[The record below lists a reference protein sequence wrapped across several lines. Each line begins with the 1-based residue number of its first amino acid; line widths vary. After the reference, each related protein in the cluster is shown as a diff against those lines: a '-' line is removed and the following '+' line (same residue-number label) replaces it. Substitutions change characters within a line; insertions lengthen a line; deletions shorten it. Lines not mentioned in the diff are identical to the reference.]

1 MAAIFQ
7 IKRGTTNETLNDG
20 ELYLH
25 KTSGSLQIGSGSSV
39 VTLAKLNEQN
49 IGNFNLTGDITIGG
63 NIYLGNSVATDNISA
78 LGVFTTNLVPN
89 GTIDLGTTSAKW
101 NNVYG
106 NSIWG
111 AISASNGV
119 ISGSAQFIGVLS
131 SLNSYTSSQDTKNNT
146 LGLYT
151 ASVDAKFTTLQSLT
165 SSNLNR
171 LSRLEESTS
180 SLNAFSASQNT
191 KDSTL
196 ALYTASVDAKF
207 TTLQTLTAS
216 NVAQITRLQESTAS
230 LNLFT
235 SSQDVKNLT
244 LQTLTAS
251 MAAQVSRLQES
262 TASLNTFS
270 ASASNRLSRI
280 EESTSSLNVF
290 SASENSKSET
300 LRLYTASV
308 DTKWL
313 TLQNVTSS
321 ILSYTQSLRDAITV
335 TGVDAASTTTIKGNL
350 YVQGTQTVVDSTTLN
365 IADNVIT
372 LNAAGTND
380 GGLVVRDSTGA
391 STTSGSL
398 LWDVTN
404 DYWKI
409 GKLNSESQILTVGGM
424 GVVSGS
430 LLSLNTFSASTL
442 GHIADINTK
451 TGSFET
457 KFNTLGLYT
466 ASLDTKNNTLQ
477 TLTASVA
484 AQISRLQESTASL
497 NIFTASQETKNS
509 TLATYTASVSGHI
522 TDINTKTGSFEN
534 KFTILQSVT
543 ASFNTATA
551 SLNTFSASING
562 HVTDINIWT
571 ASVNTKFTTL
581 QSVTASLNSAT
592 ASLFISSSQLTASL
606 TQLRSDFATL
616 QTSVDPNSISGH
628 LTDINAWTASVKGH
642 IVDINIKTGS
652 FEAKFSTLQ
661 TYTASI
667 NGHVADINAW
677 SASVKGHI
685 VDINSKTGSYETT
698 GRGIIS
704 GSSQISSLL
713 PSGVVS
719 GSAQISGSIFNTIT
733 GDILITSNGLA
744 TIQANSV
751 ALGVDTTG
759 NYMSDLTQGTGV
771 TISHTPGE
779 GSNATISIAQ
789 AVATTSNV
797 QFGSIGV
804 GTTASG
810 ASGEIRATGDITAY
824 YSSDE
829 RLKEN
834 IQPIVNAL
842 SKVESINGNTYDWKE
857 GFEEIHSHKGSDL
870 GVIAQ
875 EVQSVLPDVVKERDN
890 GYLAVDYIK
899 LVPVLIEAIKELSAK
914 VKELENK

>member
-1 MAAIFQ
+1 MQAQ
-7 IKRGTTNETLNDG
+7 
-20 ELYLH
+20 
-25 KTSGSLQIGSGSSV
+25 
-39 VTLAKLNEQN
+39 
-49 IGNFNLTGDITIGG
+49 
-63 NIYLGNSVATDNISA
+63 VA
-78 LGVFTTNLVPN
+78 
-89 GTIDLGTTSAKW
+89 
-101 NNVYG
+101 
-106 NSIWG
+106 
-111 AISASNGV
+111 
-119 ISGSAQFIGVLS
+119 
-131 SLNSYTSSQDTKNNT
+131 
-146 LGLYT
+146 
-151 ASVDAKFTTLQSLT
+151 
-165 SSNLNR
+165 
-171 LSRLEESTS
+171 
-180 SLNAFSASQNT
+180 
-191 KDSTL
+191 
-196 ALYTASVDAKF
+196 
-207 TTLQTLTAS
+207 
-216 NVAQITRLQESTAS
+216 RLQESTAS
-230 LNLFT
+230 LNL
-235 SSQDVKNLT
+235 
-244 LQTLTAS
+244 
-251 MAAQVSRLQES
+251 
-262 TASLNTFS
+262 
-270 ASASNRLSRI
+270 
-280 EESTSSLNVF
+280 
-290 SASENSKSET
+290 
-300 LRLYTASV
+300 Y
-308 DTKWL
+308 
-313 TLQNVTSS
+313 
-321 ILSYTQSLRDAITV
+321 
-335 TGVDAASTTTIKGNL
+335 
-350 YVQGTQTVVDSTTLN
+350 
-365 IADNVIT
+365 
-372 LNAAGTND
+372 
-380 GGLVVRDSTGA
+380 
-391 STTSGSL
+391 
-398 LWDVTN
+398 
-404 DYWKI
+404 
-409 GKLNSESQILTVGGM
+409 
-424 GVVSGS
+424 
-430 LLSLNTFSASTL
+430 
-442 GHIADINTK
+442 
-451 TGSFET
+451 
-457 KFNTLGLYT
+457 
-466 ASLDTKNNTLQ
+466 
-477 TLTASVA
+477 
-484 AQISRLQESTASL
+484 
-497 NIFTASQETKNS
+497 TASQETKNS

-534 KFTILQSVT
+534 KFTILQNVT

-667 NGHVADINAW
+667 NGHVADINTW

-733 GDILITSNGLA
+733 GDVLITSNGLA

>member
-49 IGNFNLTGDITIGG
+49 IGNFNVTGDITIGG
-63 NIYLGNSVATDNISA
+63 TITIGDNTSDSVIFNADLSSSIIPDATNTYDLGASNKIYRNIYGNAV
-78 LGVFTTNLVPN
+78 
-89 GTIDLGTTSAKW
+89 
-101 NNVYG
+101 
-106 NSIWG
+106 WG

-119 ISGSAQFIGVLS
+119 ISGSAQFTSVLS
-131 SLNSYTSSQDTKNNT
+131 SLNDFTSSQNTKNST
-146 LGLYT
+146 LQTYT
-151 ASVDAKFTTLQSLT
+151 ASIDTKFTTLQSLT
-165 SSNLNR
+165 ASNSNR

-180 SLNAFSASQNT
+180 SLNQFSASVNGHISDINIKT
-191 KDSTL
+191 GSFENKL
-196 ALYTASVDAKF
+196 IAIGA
-207 TTLQTLTAS
+207 
-216 NVAQITRLQESTAS
+216 
-230 LNLFT
+230 
-235 SSQDVKNLT
+235 
-244 LQTLTAS
+244 
-251 MAAQVSRLQES
+251 
-262 TASLNTFS
+262 
-270 ASASNRLSRI
+270 
-280 EESTSSLNVF
+280 STSSLNTF
-290 SASENSKSET
+290 
-300 LRLYTASV
+300 TASV
-308 DTKWL
+308 NGHISDINTKTGSFESKWS

-321 ILSYTQSLRDAITV
+321 ILSYTQSLKTAFEL
-335 TGVDAASTTTIKGNL
+335 TGSNVVVLGNL
-350 YVQGTQTVVDSTTLN
+350 SVRGTQTIVDSTTLN
-365 IADNVIT
+365 IADNVIS

-430 LLSLNTFSASTL
+430 SQIDITATTNYLALS

-451 TGSFET
+451 TGSFEN
-457 KFNTLGLYT
+457 KFSTLGLYT
-466 ASLDTKNNTLQ
+466 ASLDNKNNTLQ

-497 NIFTASQETKNS
+497 NVFTASQETKNS

-534 KFTILQSVT
+534 KFTILQNVT

-592 ASLFISSSQLTASL
+592 ASLFISASQLTASL

-628 LTDINAWTASVKGH
+628 LVDINAWTASVKGH
-642 IVDINIKTGS
+642 IVDINTKTGS

-667 NGHVADINAW
+667 NGHVADINTW

-685 VDINSKTGSYETT
+685 IDINSKTGSYETT

-733 GDILITSNGLA
+733 GDVLITSNGLA

-779 GSNATISIAQ
+779 GSTATISIAQ

-824 YSSDE
+824 YSSDK

-875 EVQSVLPDVVKERDN
+875 EVQSVLPDVVVERDN

-914 VKELENK
+914 VKELEKK